1 MRQSLPCLLVLCML
15 VAGTQDVSASH
26 VRAGEITAKRISTTS
41 LTYEITF
48 TAYFDVETGKGAA
61 DGQNAVSFYV
71 GDVGP
76 IEVNRKVPYPN
87 IGNGTTRNEYIFTY
101 TFPAPGR
108 FTISTSIT
116 NRNYNICNL
125 GGGESGNIDFFVR
138 TTLVINASLGLNRT
152 PVLLNP
158 PIDLAAVGQRYIH
171 NPGAYDA
178 DGDSLAYRLVVPQ
191 RSLSAG
197 KGIDL
202 GVYIPPNRQT
212 SFGPPIGTTE
222 AGATPS
228 TFSLDSLTGNLVWD
242 APTKPCFYN
251 VAFVVEEWRNGILI
265 GEIVRDM
272 QIIVIE
278 SSNDRPKLDPLP
290 DLCVEAGT
298 LIQQTITANDKNADR
313 LTLTSNSG
321 VYLSDLVA
329 AQNAQFS
336 VVPQN
341 TLGQVKGTFRW
352 QTGCDHIRLE
362 PYDVLVKVED
372 APSPT
377 FPNPSLFRKLVDI
390 KTFKVRVYGP
400 KPQNLRAE
408 PVADATARAFRL
420 SWSAY
425 QCQVPGAQ
433 IAIYRKVGCSDFQA
447 GACQPGL
454 SPTLGYE
461 EVARVGVGETFFV
474 DDNGGQGLQ
483 RGIPYSY
490 RLVVLF
496 PRQGTLA
503 DDPGRLNGGGSSLP
517 SAEFCVDLPQRS
529 PLITH
534 VTVDSTSQT
543 RGIIT
548 VRWTRPAVAVPGAE
562 AGPSQYRLFR
572 ATGLEGTNF
581 TQIATLDTRLQP
593 GVPDTLFIDK
603 NLNTTQNA
611 YRYRVDYYYPS
622 NGTLTK
628 LEDGVPA
635 SSVRLEQVQG
645 TSNQVRLTWTANVP
659 WDNTNRLHRIYR
671 EDRSRPGIFNRIA
684 EVQVQGFE
692 SFDYT
697 DDGTDR
703 FVADGTQTITIS
715 PDSTYCYRVETVGSY
730 NSTRVRPALLYNFS
744 QTLCVS
750 PTDTT
755 RPCPPVLVLDI
766 PDCSTL
772 SPDAF
777 CNQSEYTN
785 TLSWNSTETSSG
797 VACARGVVAYKIY
810 YARYQDEEPTYLASI
825 LPPPIPL
832 ATDYS
837 HSGLS
842 SFAGCYY
849 VTAVNRFG
857 KESAPSN
864 RVCRDNCPQF
874 ALPNVF
880 TPNQDGKND
889 EFTPLNCPN
898 FVETVQFVA
907 FNRWGT
913 KVFETADAN
922 LKWNGKSTSGQDLPS
937 GQYFYQA
944 SVQFQSVERDRVPLQ
959 YKGWVQLVR

>member
-1 MRQSLPCLLVLCML
+1 MRQSLPCLLMLCLL

-48 TAYFDVETGKGAA
+48 TAYFDVETGKQAA
-61 DGQNAVSFYV
+61 DGQKEISFYV

-76 IEVNRKVPYPN
+76 IVVPRKQPIPN
-87 IGNGTTRNEYIFTY
+87 IGNGTTKNEYVFTY
-101 TFPAPGR
+101 TFSAPGT
-108 FTISTSIT
+108 FTISTSIYAR
-116 NRNYNICNL
+116 NRGIDNL
-125 GGGESGNIDFFVR
+125 GGNASNGLDFFVR
-138 TTLVINASLGLNRT
+138 STLSINASLGLNRT

-171 NPGAYDA
+171 NPGAFDA
-178 DGDSLAYRLVVPQ
+178 DGDSLAYRLIEPQ
-191 RSLSAG
+191 KSASPG
-197 KGIDL
+197 KGVNITSY
-202 GVYIPPNRQT
+202 VPPNLVQ
-212 SFGPPIGTTE
+212 PPGTTE
-222 AGATPS
+222 NGASPS
-228 TFSLDSLTGNLVWD
+228 ILSLDPLTGDLIWD
-242 APTKPCFYN
+242 SPAKMGFYN
-251 VAFVVEEWRNGILI
+251 VAFVVEEWRNGVLI

-278 SSNDRPKLDPLP
+278 SANDRPKLEPLS

-298 LIQQTITANDKNADR
+298 LIQQTITANDRNGDR

-321 VYLSDLVA
+321 VYLSDLVP

-336 VVPQN
+336 AIPQN
-341 TLGQVKGTFRW
+341 ILGQVKGTFRW
-352 QTGCDHIRLE
+352 QTGCNHIRLE

-372 APSPT
+372 APGPN

-390 KTFKVRVYGP
+390 KTFRIRVYGP

-408 PVADATARAFRL
+408 PVADATAHAFRL
-420 SWSAY
+420 TWSAY
-425 QCQVPGAQ
+425 ECQVPGAQ

-447 GACQPGL
+447 GACQLGL

-461 EVARVGVGETFFV
+461 EVARVAVGETFFV

-483 RGIPYSY
+483 RGIQYSY
-490 RLVVLF
+490 RLVVFF

-503 DDPGRLNGGGSSLP
+503 DEPGRLNGGGSSLP
-517 SAEFCVDLPQRS
+517 SAEFCADLPQRS

-543 RGIIT
+543 RGVIT
-548 VRWTRPAVAVPGAE
+548 VRWTRPAVTVPGAE
-562 AGPSQYRLFR
+562 SSPSQYRLFR
-572 ATGLEGTNF
+572 ATGLDGINF
-581 TQIATLDTRLQP
+581 TQIATLDTRLQA
-593 GVPDTLFIDK
+593 GVPDTLFVDK
-603 NLNTTQNA
+603 NLNNTQNA

-622 NGTLTK
+622 QGTLTK
-628 LEDGVPA
+628 LEETQPA

-645 TSNQVRLTWTANVP
+645 ASNQVRLTWTANVP

-671 EDRSRPGIFNRIA
+671 EDRSRPGTFNRIA
-684 EVQVQGFE
+684 EVQVQGFNT
-692 SFDYT
+692 FDYT

-703 FVADGTQTITIS
+703 FIADGTQSISLS

-730 NSTRVRPALLYNFS
+730 NSISVRPALLYNFS
-744 QTLCVS
+744 QILCVS

-755 RPCPPVLVLDI
+755 RPCPPVLALDI
-766 PDCSTL
+766 PDCGTL

-777 CNQSEYTN
+777 CGQSDYTN
-785 TLSWNSTETSSG
+785 TLTWKTSESSSTNA
-797 VACARGVVAYKIY
+797 ACARGVVAYKVY
-810 YARYQDEEPTYLASI
+810 YARYRDEEPTYLASV

-832 ATDYS
+832 ATDYT

-864 RVCRDNCPQF
+864 LVCRDNCPQF

-880 TPNQDGKND
+880 TPNNDGKND
-889 EFTPLNCPN
+889 QFVPLNCPN
-898 FVETVQFVA
+898 FVEKVQFVA

-913 KVFETADAN
+913 KVFETTDAT
-922 LKWNGKSTSGQDLPS
+922 LQWNGKNAAGQDLPS

-944 SVQFQSVERDRVPLQ
+944 SVQFKSVERETEPLQ